1 MSKQTGRRRD
11 LVPIV
16 ATAALLLVYG
26 AVIVVRGPASGH
38 ELFPVF
44 KWELFSK
51 VPPREQTS
59 YGVRLLEV
67 DGEVLDEPIYF
78 EKASHLF
85 RSTRSPDVP
94 TLVRRWSQQVAAGN
108 FEESIRSQ
116 MVFEARFLES
126 RDVRY
131 QLVRRT
137 YDIVERV
144 ECGCFLSEEVIFESS
159 DA

>member
-1 MSKQTGRRRD
+1 M
-11 LVPIV
+11 PMA

-26 AVIVVRGPASGH
+26 AVLVLRGPTSGS

-78 EKASHLF
+78 EEALHLF
-85 RSTRSPDVP
+85 RSARSPDVP
-94 TLVRRWSQQVAAGN
+94 TLVRSWSQHVAAGN
-108 FEESIRSQ
+108 FEESVRSQ
-116 MVFEARFLES
+116 ILFEARFLES
-126 RDVRY
+126 RPVRY

-144 ECGCFLSEEVIFESS
+144 DCGCFISEEVIFERSG
-159 DA
+159 A